1 MNNYAPTAETNQLAT
16 PTTSTSDPNDLT
28 LNSTQGSKSNCVD
41 AATKK
46 PTDQESSEKPSRSS
60 LETKI
65 WELLKQAYN
74 IQPIPSQVHELMI
87 KLSAMKASLGEE
99 IAIARSKARIIMLG
113 HIAEGNSAAAS
124 EAKMESSIQYID
136 YDRKKKLYEGIDST
150 LSSLTQLSAQL
161 RVEYEKV

>member
-1 MNNYAPTAETNQLAT
+1 MNTIADTAAT
-16 PTTSTSDPNDLT
+16 RLPRTPIMSTSDHNDPT
-28 LNSTQGSKSNCVD
+28 SKINENSKLKFVD

-46 PTDQESSEKPSRSS
+46 FTDQESSEKPSRSS

-74 IQPIPSQVHELMI
+74 IKPIPSQVHELMI

-99 IAIARSKARIIMLG
+99 IAIARSEARIIMLG

-136 YDRKKKLYEGIDST
+136 YDRKKKLYEAIDSVI
-150 LSSLTQLSAQL
+150 SSLTQLSAQL